1 MSSKWSPEDLDIK
14 SARLSASLSEAILGT
29 ILETILDTILDE
41 ENSAA
46 QQTPKSKRVRR
57 YRAANSITTIFVEER
72 AISADRAIR

>member
-1 MSSKWSPEDLDIK
+1 MCSKWSPKDLDIK

-46 QQTPKSKRVRR
+46 QQTPKSKMGTAVSRSEL
-57 YRAANSITTIFVEER
+57 NWFLTLSCC
-72 AISADRAIR
+72 SCCC